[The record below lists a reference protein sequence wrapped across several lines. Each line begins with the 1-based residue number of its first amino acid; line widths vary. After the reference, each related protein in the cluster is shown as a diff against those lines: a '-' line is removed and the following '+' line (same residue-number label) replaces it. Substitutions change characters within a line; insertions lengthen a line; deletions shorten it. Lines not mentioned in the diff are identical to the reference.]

1 MKCQGSN
8 LCKKGKA
15 IDANV
20 MDINEEFEKKHI
32 TNFEEVYITYYC
44 RLKNFAKEYVIY
56 EEDAENIV
64 QDIFFELWKQRP
76 TFMSYTNLSGFL
88 FFSVK
93 NRCID
98 FIRRKKIEYNV
109 IDTLQKEYLLTLQ
122 LNQESLEEFDNKIFV
137 EADIDT
143 LINNAIESLP
153 ARCREIFVL
162 KMHGYKQKKIAEKL
176 RISVNTVE
184 NQMATAYKKLK
195 EYLKDYFLFFFFF

>member
-1 MKCQGSN
+1 MKICEKIN
-8 LCKKGKA
+8 KKQA
-15 IDANV
+15 
-20 MDINEEFEKKHI
+20 M
-32 TNFEEVYITYYC
+32 NFEEVYTTYYC

-76 TFMSYTNLSGFL
+76 VFVSYMNLSGFL

-109 IDTLQKEYLLTLQ
+109 IDVLQKEYLLTLQ
-122 LNQESLEEFDNKIFV
+122 LNLESLEEFDNEIFG
-137 EADIDT
+137 ETDIDT
-143 LINNAIESLP
+143 IIDNAIESLP

-176 RISVNTVE
+176 GISVNTVE
-184 NQMATAYKKLK
+184 NQMTIAYKKLK
-195 EYLKDYFLFFFFF
+195 EYLKDYFLFFF